1 MKSLRRKRP
10 RERRRRRSTKQLATA
25 KRNQRTALR
34 QRHPRPCRSPK
45 RNRSRRSGYLMSRLA
60 LLMASRS
67 PPPSKRSPIKEEMT
81 MALTVTKMSR
91 VFQFQGIRLP
101 DPNPEM
107 SVEEVKALYAA
118 QYPELATAVVNG
130 PEAAGDKMRYT

>member
-1 MKSLRRKRP
+1 
-10 RERRRRRSTKQLATA
+10 
-25 KRNQRTALR
+25 
-34 QRHPRPCRSPK
+34 
-45 RNRSRRSGYLMSRLA
+45 
-60 LLMASRS
+60 
-67 PPPSKRSPIKEEMT
+67 
-81 MALTVTKMSR
+81 MALTVTKMTR

-130 PEAAGDKMRYT
+130 PEAVGDKMRYMFERAIGSKG